1 MLKNLISRTILQIS
15 KSIGATTADIVYHSR
30 GIQPQSIKSEV
41 EIKVIEGDNG
51 EVIEDRYVFHGL
63 ELIQEPKKGDY
74 IEYNSKRYT
83 IITHVEICGIYD
95 TTCLKSSYNR
105 GRS

>member
-1 MLKNLISRTILQIS
+1 MLKNLISRTILQVS
-15 KSIGATTADIVYHSR
+15 NKIGSTTDDIIYHSR
-30 GIQPQSIKSEV
+30 GTQPQSIKSEV

-63 ELIQEPKKGDY
+63 ELIQEPKKSDY

-83 IITHVEICGIYD
+83 VITHIEICWVYD
-95 TTCLKSSYNR
+95 VTCLKSSYNR
-105 GRS
+105 GNS